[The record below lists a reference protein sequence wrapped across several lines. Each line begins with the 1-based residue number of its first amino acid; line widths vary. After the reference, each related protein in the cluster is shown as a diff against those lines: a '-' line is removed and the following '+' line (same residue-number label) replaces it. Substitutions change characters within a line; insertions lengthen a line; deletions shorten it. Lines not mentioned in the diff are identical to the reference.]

1 MNVLAWRHHF
11 PIISLWEIFRRS
23 MAPNSEGSVSR
34 FIKHL
39 SGLNSKQHEVHY
51 YNSYYIHTLIKQRNK
66 TNGSTQSCLFDP
78 TFKHQTLDVPFTRRH
93 IHTSDMDTHVHICTI
108 ALQHIR
114 IIKIKIQAN
123 TLIFC
128 VGENIIIY
136 TIIHVT
142 SVPIW
147 PKFELVQDFMPV
159 LLLASLTKI
168 RLKMKASAWRHRF
181 HHYKSMGAFCCYGNH
196 SFGGICSLF
205 PIPLMIHIKFL
216 SRLAN

>member
-1 MNVLAWRHHF
+1 MGAHNLAF
-11 PIISLWEIFRRS
+11 SI
-23 MAPNSEGSVSR
+23 
-34 FIKHL
+34 HL
-39 SGLNSKQHEVHY
+39 SNTKLSMSLSHAD
-51 YNSYYIHTLIKQRNK
+51 T
-66 TNGSTQSCLFDP
+66 
-78 TFKHQTLDVPFTRRH
+78 FTRQ
-93 IHTSDMDTHVHICTI
+93 TWTPTYTCTI
-108 ALQHIR
+108 ALQHIW

-123 TLIFC
+123 TLIFY

-147 PKFELVQDFMPV
+147 PKFEVVQDLMPV
-159 LLLASLTKI
+159 LLPASLTKI

-205 PIPLMIHIKFL
+205 PIPLMIHVKNFIKIGQL
-216 SRLAN
+216 ILEIL